1 MALLTSHWE
10 EEENDKEEE
19 GRRVTRGPVC
29 PQPLGPDRLDFMMRT
44 RKGGKEGG
52 KRLSNDC
59 FLRVIA
65 QNREE
70 DD

>member
-29 PQPLGPDRLDFMMRT
+29 PQPLGPDRLVFDDEDEEGR
-44 RKGGKEGG
+44 EGG
-52 KRLSNDC
+52 
-59 FLRVIA
+59 
-65 QNREE
+65 REAFV
-70 DD
+70 